1 MNRIF
6 QTAAVGAALLLSA
19 QVQAENLLEIYEKAL
34 RSDPAL
40 REAEAN
46 MMATQEGK
54 PLARSSLLPQLG
66 LSGSINNRVN
76 DGVSTRQLVNP
87 KISDQESDDDS
98 YNWGISLNQT
108 VFNTE
113 QWRTLK
119 RSNKESAQAEINFEA
134 ARQDLIIRVSE
145 SYFNVLAA
153 QDTLV
158 AEQATKQAIARQL
171 EQAERRFEVG
181 LIAIT
186 DVKESQA
193 AYDDA
198 IALEIQARRALA
210 TAKEGLREIT
220 GEYHDTLSA
229 PGDNFPL
236 IPPDPQIEQD
246 WVDIALQQNLPLESA
261 KIGAEISRQNIEI
274 AKGGYFPTIDL
285 SATYGKFRSDG
296 EIDNQT
302 NPALSGLTENNQS
315 RKEIGVSMSFPIYQ
329 GGRTSS
335 QVDQNVYRHRA
346 ARENYEKVARET
358 EREARDAYLG
368 VIAEIARVQAL
379 ARSVE
384 SNQTALEATEA
395 GYEVGTRTTV
405 DVLNSRESLFRA
417 QTQYARSKYDYLINV
432 LKLKQA
438 AGTLTAD
445 DIDDLNKWLEA
456 SEQLDVTPGRGGAP
470 DAQMQETTVPSRPE
484 TSGSAQ

>member
-76 DGVSTRQLVNP
+76 DGVNTRQLLNP
-87 KISDQESDDDS
+87 TINDQETDDDS

-158 AEQATKQAIARQL
+158 AEQATKEAIARQL

-246 WVDIALQQNLPLESA
+246 WVE
-261 KIGAEISRQNIEI
+261 
-274 AKGGYFPTIDL
+274 
-285 SATYGKFRSDG
+285 
-296 EIDNQT
+296 
-302 NPALSGLTENNQS
+302 
-315 RKEIGVSMSFPIYQ
+315 
-329 GGRTSS
+329 
-335 QVDQNVYRHRA
+335 
-346 ARENYEKVARET
+346 
-358 EREARDAYLG
+358 
-368 VIAEIARVQAL
+368 
-379 ARSVE
+379 
-384 SNQTALEATEA
+384 
-395 GYEVGTRTTV
+395 
-405 DVLNSRESLFRA
+405 
-417 QTQYARSKYDYLINV
+417 
-432 LKLKQA
+432 
-438 AGTLTAD
+438 
-445 DIDDLNKWLEA
+445 
-456 SEQLDVTPGRGGAP
+456 LD
-470 DAQMQETTVPSRPE
+470 
-484 TSGSAQ
+484 